1 MIICDMTALEA
12 GTAKM
17 NQQER
22 QDKKIHELR
31 HLAIM
36 LHENHCVDGEECQ
49 WKFEDWFNLEIN
61 HHKAE
66 FFDKAEKVYNYF
78 GQDFQATKKFIEL
91 LETCP
96 KAARIFFQHLQ

>member
-1 MIICDMTALEA
+1 MNTHIKCDPVSHEKA
-12 GTAKM
+12 
-17 NQQER
+17 ER
-22 QDKKIHELR
+22 RLHEIR
-31 HLAIM
+31 HLAIL
-36 LHENHCVDGEECQ
+36 LHDSHCNDGEECE

-78 GQDFQATKKFIEL
+78 NQDFSGAKKFIEL

-96 KAARIFFQHLQ
+96 KASRLFFQNLN